1 MLWLSAGV
9 KGVNHTLEHVS
20 KAVLCLW
27 LTKGSACGAR
37 TLNTVDFKK
46 VVQNVKWQKL
56 RYVMVN
62 RMTSYT
68 STMLC
73 LYV

>member
-9 KGVNHTLEHVS
+9 KGVNHTLKHAS

-46 VVQNVKWQKL
+46 VVPNVKWQKL
-56 RYVMVN
+56 RYVIVN
-62 RMTSYT
+62 TSYT
-68 STMLC
+68 WTTGMLQ
-73 LYV
+73 L